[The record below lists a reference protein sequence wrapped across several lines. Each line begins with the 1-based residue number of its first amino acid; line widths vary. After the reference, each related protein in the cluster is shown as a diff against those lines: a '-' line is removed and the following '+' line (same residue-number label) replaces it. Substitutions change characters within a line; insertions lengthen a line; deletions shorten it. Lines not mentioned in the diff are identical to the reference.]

1 MKACK
6 RQLAIVFMVL
16 AFGFLVLPGADG
28 AKKTYYAVEING
40 VVCGY
45 SETSESLLQEEGRKY
60 VQQETNVFVMLS
72 LLGSEFNS
80 KIKVMSLLDPVTRR
94 ACRTVTVIDQGNN
107 HLVFELKV
115 SGREAVLV
123 SPRSR
128 DPKKIAVYP
137 GLLIGSDELFLQ
149 VKRDFITQR
158 ASEASYDILEA
169 LEEEV
174 QRSTFRKT
182 GEERIELAG
191 KTFPALIIEQVN
203 AKTGV
208 KITYWLAPEHDDFVK
223 YTVSERS
230 VYLADRRV
238 IDRIKVANM
247 DAAIFTKTDAAI
259 VDVPAIVYMKLKAK
273 IAPTGVTM
281 TVDGLNVPGQKFSGT
296 VNDNVIDGVLEI
308 EHKRYDGS
316 AAPPF
321 PPGFAKDTLL
331 KKYLEPERFIESD
344 DPVLKKKASAIC
356 AGAADSW
363 QAATRLSQ
371 WVAEN
376 IAYAVLAGSSA
387 RSTYDIRAGECGA
400 HSMLLAAF
408 CRAVGIPA
416 RVVFGA
422 MYVPNQGGGFG
433 QHAWNEIYM
442 GQAGWVPV
450 DATAYETDFVD
461 SGHIRISEVK
471 SVTSSSFNGREFAVL
486 DYRLAGKAAAV
497 TGATGRE
504 FAPYL
509 GMFANPQGSRTLTV
523 LEKEGNL
530 ALDIPGQMVLPF
542 NAADEKGRWLCK
554 FAPHVYLVFGK
565 EDRGRAIEMELHQV
579 TPLPRKVAA
588 EDTAA
593 GVPSDLAPYVGTYL
607 LAAAN
612 AEFTVLIQDGRL
624 AVYDPM
630 EKATIR
636 LQPPVAEGAWR
647 EELTKNTI
655 FFEKDGQGKVVAMKI
670 DAVDNFQ
677 RGELAASIIEQT
689 IQAQGLEAG
698 LRQYPVL
705 KAANRDGVFF
715 NEPSFN
721 QLGYRYLAAG
731 KLNEAIAVFTLN
743 VQAYP
748 RSFNVYDSLA
758 EACMKNN
765 QNDLAVENFK
775 KSLQLNPKNENA
787 RKMLEKLGAR

>member
-1 MKACK
+1 MKTYK
-6 RQLAIVFMVL
+6 RQLAIVFMILV
-16 AFGFLVLPGADG
+16 FGFLVMPGVDG

-45 SETSESLLQEEGRKY
+45 SESSESLLQEAGREY

-72 LLGSEFNS
+72 LLGSEFNRS
-80 KIKVMSLLDPVTRR
+80 IKVTSLLDPTTRR
-94 ACRTVTVIDQGNN
+94 ACRATTVIDQGNN

-115 SGREAVLV
+115 SGSEAVLV

-128 DPKKIAVYP
+128 EPKKIVVYP
-137 GLLIGSDELFLQ
+137 GLLIGSDEVFLQ
-149 VKRDFITQR
+149 VKRDFI
-158 ASEASYDILEA
+158 AKKVSEASYDILEL

-191 KTFPALIIEQVN
+191 KTFQAMVLEQVN

-223 YTVSERS
+223 YTVRERS

-247 DAAIFTKTDAAI
+247 DGAIFTKTGTSI

-321 PPGFAKDTLL
+321 PPGLAKDQLL

-344 DPVLKKKASAIC
+344 DPVLREQARTIC
-356 AGAADSW
+356 AGAVDSW
-363 QAATRLSQ
+363 QAATRLSR

-376 IAYAVLAGSSA
+376 IAYAVLTGSSA

-400 HSMLLAAF
+400 HSMLLTAF

-416 RVVFGA
+416 RMIFGA
-422 MYVPNQGGGFG
+422 IYVPTQGGGFG

-471 SVTSSSFNGREFAVL
+471 SVTSSSFNGKEFAVL
-486 DYRLAGKAAAV
+486 DYRLAGKPAAV
-497 TGATGRE
+497 TGATSRE

-509 GMFANPQGSRTLTV
+509 GMFANPKGNRTFTV

-542 NAADEKGRWLCK
+542 NPADEKGRWLCK
-554 FAPHVYLVFGK
+554 FAPSLYVIFK
-565 EDRGRAIEMELHQV
+565 KDDRGRAIEMELHQV
-579 TPLPRKVAA
+579 TPLPRKTAVADIA
-588 EDTAA
+588 V
-593 GVPSDLAPYVGTYL
+593 GVPADLAPYVGIYL

-612 AEFTVLIQDGRL
+612 AEFNVLVQNGRL

-630 EKATIR
+630 KKETVG
-636 LQPPVAEGAWR
+636 LLPPGADGGWR
-647 EELTKNTI
+647 EDKSTI
-655 FFEKDGQGKVVAMKI
+655 FFEKDGQGNVTVMRI
-670 DAVDNFQ
+670 DGFDRFQ
-677 RGELAASIIEQT
+677 RGEIAASTIEQT

-705 KAANRDGVFF
+705 KAAGRKDVFF
-715 NEPSFN
+715 NESSFN

-731 KLNEAIAVFTLN
+731 KLNEAMAVFRLN
-743 VQAYP
+743 VEAYP
-748 RSFNVYDSLA
+748 ASFNVYDSLG

-787 RKMLEKLGAR
+787 RKMLEKLGVQ